1 MRLRQITFIS
11 IAILTLVFLAIEV
24 WVASSVVK
32 DGFDSL
38 ERGFAA
44 AEARRVRNGVLREV
58 QALDTFVWDWASWDD
73 TYHFA
78 RTGNPD
84 YVESNLPIETFSNQ
98 SLCAVIIADVEG
110 RVVFGRALDAEG
122 EYDGALLADLVA
134 AMGRGDLPAASP
146 GVEEEAGRGG
156 LLVLPEGAMLIVR
169 RDILDSQDNGPPSG
183 RMLMARRLDDAMR
196 QAISLRLELPVVFHP
211 LVDGRSAPGL
221 DGGLVASLTVGE
233 GTAVVPRDGET
244 IDAYALLRDI
254 GGHPGLVVQ
263 AVGGRAISKKGR
275 VVANLNFMILSA
287 ALVAFGLLVFYLLRR
302 KVLSRV
308 ESLNSQVRALD
319 MTGAGGVHIDGRDE
333 IAELARD
340 INAMLAHIAE
350 SRQALQA
357 AHDDLERRVAERT
370 VELEEAN
377 RELKWLDQAKS
388 HFLSSTSHELRT
400 PLTSIL
406 GFVKLMERTFKE
418 SFGPSLEA
426 CDEPPERIAKHLQ
439 NFKIVRTEAER
450 LSRLIN
456 DLLDFSKIT
465 AGRMDWQ
472 ESDVRADE
480 LVRDAVAAISGQ
492 LDGNPDLALVEDVPP
507 DLPLLRVS
515 RDRILQVLIN
525 LLGNAVKHTERGHI
539 RVSVRAVA
547 DAVEFSVAD
556 TGIGIHPDDRERIF
570 EVFFQSSQAHPP
582 SSRPVGTGLGLA
594 ICKEIIEH
602 YGGSIRAESEPG
614 QGSVFTFSLPH
625 SLVVPL

>member
-1 MRLRQITFIS
+1 MRLRRITFIS
-11 IAILTLVFLAIEV
+11 IAIVTLAFLAIEA

-38 ERGFAA
+38 ESGLAA

-78 RTGNPD
+78 GTGNPE
-84 YVESNLPIETFSNQ
+84 YVESNLPVETFSNQ
-98 SLCAVIIADVEG
+98 ALCAVVITDVQG
-110 RVVFGRALDAEG
+110 RIVFGRALDRNG
-122 EYDGALLADLVA
+122 DDDGALLADLVA
-134 AMGRGDLPAASP
+134 AMHQSDLPAASP
-146 GVEEEAGRGG
+146 GVEETGLGG
-156 LLVLPEGAMLIVR
+156 LLILPEGAVIFVR
-169 RDILDSQDNGPPSG
+169 RDILDSQGNGPPSG
-183 RMLMARRLDDAMR
+183 HLLMARRLGDSIR
-196 QAISLRLELPVVFHP
+196 QAMSRRLELPITFHP
-211 LVDGRSAPGL
+211 LADGRSAPDL
-221 DGGLVASLTVGE
+221 DGRLVASLIAGD
-233 GTAVVPRDGET
+233 GVVVEARDSES

-254 GGHPGLVVQ
+254 GGRPALVVRST
-263 AVGGRAISKKGR
+263 GERGISRKGRA
-275 VVANLNFMILSA
+275 VASLNFVVLSG
-287 ALVAFGLLVFYLLRR
+287 ALVAFSLLVFILLRR

-319 MTGAGGVHIDGRDE
+319 MTGAGGVHVEGNDE
-333 IAELARD
+333 IAELAQG
-340 INAMLAHIAE
+340 INAMLVQI
-350 SRQALQA
+350 SQGRQALQA

-406 GFVKLMERTFKE
+406 GFVKLMERTFRE

-439 NFKIVRTEAER
+439 NFRIVRTEAER

-472 ESDVRADE
+472 ETDVRADE

-492 LDGNPDLALVEDVPP
+492 LAGNPYLELVEDVPA
-507 DLPLLRVS
+507 DLPVLHVS

-525 LLGNAVKHTERGHI
+525 LLGNAVKHTESGQI
-539 RVSVRAVA
+539 RVAVRAKA
-547 DAVEFSVAD
+547 DGVEFSVAD
-556 TGIGIHPDDRERIF
+556 TGIGIHPEDRERIF
-570 EVFFQSSQAHPP
+570 EVFFQSSRAHPP

-594 ICKEIIEH
+594 ICKEIVEH
-602 YGGSIRAESEPG
+602 YGGSIRVESELG
-614 QGSVFTFSLPH
+614 RGSVFTFNLPC
-625 SLVVPL
+625 SLVVAL

>member
-11 IAILTLVFLAIEV
+11 IAIVTLVFLAIES

-32 DGFDSL
+32 DGFNSL

-44 AEARRVRNGVLREV
+44 SEARRVRNEVLREV
-58 QALDTFVWDWASWDD
+58 QALDTFIWDWASWDD

-78 RTGNPD
+78 STGNPD
-84 YVESNLPIETFSNQ
+84 YIESNLPIETFSNQ
-98 SLCAVIIADVEG
+98 SLCAIIITDVSG
-110 RVVFGRALDAEG
+110 RVVFGRALAAEG
-122 EYDGALLADLVA
+122 EDDGALLADLVA
-134 AMGRGDLPAASP
+134 AMGRADLPATSP
-146 GVEEEAGRGG
+146 GVEEAGRGG
-156 LLVLPEGAMLIVR
+156 LLILPEGVVLFVR
-169 RDILDSQDNGPPSG
+169 RDVLDSQDKGPPSG
-183 RMLMARRLDDAMR
+183 RMLMARWLDDTMR
-196 QAISLRLELPVVFHP
+196 QAIALRLELPVVFHP
-211 LVDGRSAPGL
+211 LTDGRSAPEL
-221 DGGLVASLTVGE
+221 DDALMAALTGGE
-233 GTAVVPRDGET
+233 ETAVRPRDGEI

-254 GGHPGLVVQ
+254 GGQPGLVVQ

-287 ALVAFGLLVFYLLRR
+287 ALIAFGLLVFYLLRR
-302 KVLSRV
+302 KVLLRV
-308 ESLNSQVRALD
+308 ESLNSQVRVLD
-319 MTGAGGVHIDGRDE
+319 LTGAGGVHIEGRDE

-426 CDEPPERIAKHLQ
+426 CDEPPEHIAKHLQ
-439 NFKIVRTEAER
+439 NFRIVRTEAER

-456 DLLDFSKIT
+456 DLLDFSKIS
-465 AGRMDWQ
+465 AGRMDGQ
-472 ESDVRADE
+472 ECDVRADE

-492 LDGNPDLALVEDVPP
+492 LDGNPDLELMEDVAP
-507 DLPLLRVS
+507 DLPVLRVN
-515 RDRILQVLIN
+515 RDRVLQVLIN
-525 LLGNAVKHTERGHI
+525 LIGNAVKHTERGHI
-539 RVSVRAVA
+539 RVSARGLA

-556 TGIGIHPDDRERIF
+556 TGIGIHPEDRERLF
-570 EVFFQSSQAHPP
+570 EVFFQSNRVHPP
-582 SSRPVGTGLGLA
+582 SSRPEGTGLGLA

-602 YGGSIRAESEPG
+602 YGGSIRVESEPG

>member
-1 MRLRQITFIS
+1 MRLRRITFIS
-11 IAILTLVFLAIEV
+11 IAIVTLVFLAIEA
-24 WVASSVVK
+24 WVANSVVK

-38 ERGFAA
+38 ERGLAA
-44 AEARRVRNGVLREV
+44 AEARRVRNGVLREI
-58 QALDTFVWDWASWDD
+58 QALDSFVWDWASWDD

-78 RTGNPD
+78 SNGNPE
-84 YVESNLPIETFSNQ
+84 YIESNLPAETFSNQ
-98 SLCAVIIADVEG
+98 ALCAVVITDAQG
-110 RVVFGRALDAEG
+110 RIVFGRALDQDG
-122 EYDGALLADLVA
+122 RDDGALLADLVA
-134 AMGRGDLPAASP
+134 AIHQSDLPAASP
-146 GVEEEAGRGG
+146 GVEETGRGG
-156 LLVLPEGAMLIVR
+156 LLLRPEGAVFFVR
-169 RDILDSQDNGPPSG
+169 REILDSQGGGPSTG
-183 RMLMARRLDDAMR
+183 QMLMARRLGDAVR
-196 QAISLRLELPVVFHP
+196 QALSQRLELEVVFHP
-211 LVDGRSAPGL
+211 LEGGRLAPDMDGALAAGL
-221 DGGLVASLTVGE
+221 LSDE
-233 GTAVVPRDGET
+233 GTAVLPRDAG
-244 IDAYALLRDI
+244 IMDAYALVRDI
-254 GGHPGLVVQ
+254 QGLPGLVVQ
-263 AVGGRAISKKGR
+263 AVCDRAISKKGR
-275 VVANLNFMILSA
+275 EVAHLNFMILAS

-340 INAMLAHIAE
+340 INAMLAQIVE

-370 VELEEAN
+370 TELEEAN

-406 GFVKLMERTFKE
+406 GFVKLMERTFRE

-426 CDEPPERIAKHLQ
+426 CDQPSERIAKHLQ
-439 NFKIVRTEAER
+439 NFRIVRTEAER

-472 ESDVRADE
+472 ECDVRTDE

-492 LDGNPDLALVEDVPP
+492 LAGNPNLELVADAPAG
-507 DLPLLRVS
+507 LPVLHVS

-525 LLGNAVKHTERGHI
+525 LLGNAVKHTEAGHI
-539 RVSVRAVA
+539 RVSARTTG
-547 DAVEFSVAD
+547 DGVEFSVED

-570 EVFFQSSQAHPP
+570 EVFFQSSRAQAP

-594 ICKEIIEH
+594 ICKEIAEH
-602 YGGSIRAESEPG
+602 YGGSIRVESEPG
-614 QGSVFTFSLPH
+614 RGSVFTFSLPG
-625 SLVVPL
+625 SLVVAS